1 LAIQCQITSAFFTVN
16 ACLYVDLC
24 ANKPEGRRKT
34 TAWDCRGAVRFLSP
48 QTMGRS
54 KRGILFHSSNMSKFL
69 IRDKPENVGPIAQLF
84 LQDLPSKP
92 KYLVTFTVG
101 YAQKANIDAAV
112 KKVKKRN

>member
-1 LAIQCQITSAFFTVN
+1 
-16 ACLYVDLC
+16 
-24 ANKPEGRRKT
+24 
-34 TAWDCRGAVRFLSP
+34 
-48 QTMGRS
+48 
-54 KRGILFHSSNMSKFL
+54 MSKFL
-69 IRDKPENVGPIAQLF
+69 IRDKPVNVGPIAQLF